1 VKKTFYQ
8 EFCKGEIQMESLESR
23 MERLTPEQRREVED
37 FVDFLLLKNNIRQVP
52 VSAPSPPP
60 LMMNT
65 PPLLSPDQSSLLQQ
79 PPVRMQDLIIR
90 DESRPPVISADRAP
104 SSVREN
110 TTEGE
115 DWITR
120 DYMDYGKFD
129 QQPFPATE
137 AVKKVKQKIIAR
149 EAEAKSRRLLDW
161 VD

>member
-1 VKKTFYQ
+1 
-8 EFCKGEIQMESLESR
+8 MESLESR
-23 MERLTPEQRREVED
+23 MERLTPDQRREVED

-65 PPLLSPDQSSLLQQ
+65 RPLLSPDQSSLLQQ
-79 PPVRMQDLIIR
+79 PPVRVQDLMIQ

-110 TTEGE
+110 TAEGE

-120 DYMDYGKFD
+120 DYMDYGKVD
-129 QQPFPATE
+129 QQPSSATE
-137 AVKKVKQKIIAR
+137 AVKKMKQKMITQ
-149 EAEAKSRRLLDW
+149 EAEDKFRQLLDW